1 MDNNIR
7 IAVYKRVSK
16 RKSLIRNLFP
26 FSIVRYLKKKPKNGL
41 CIVFNIE
48 EVVVQF
54 CVYTYSTNK
63 GGVYVGEITFIF
75 FFVKKRGEDIRE
87 MKNNHNNNTKSPKN
101 NNNT

>member
-26 FSIVRYLKKKPKNGL
+26 FFNRPLPKEEAKNGL

-75 FFVKKRGEDIRE
+75 FSLKKGGRI
-87 MKNNHNNNTKSPKN
+87 
-101 NNNT
+101 